1 MSATPDLAE
10 RTKEY
15 SLRIIRLHAA
25 LPRSRVAQI
34 LGDQLLRSATSV
46 GAQYREARRAKS
58 TADYVSKVEGAQQE
72 AEESAYWL
80 ELLAGSNLIPAQK
93 LTGLLD
99 ETNQI
104 QAILT
109 TMARKAKSR

>member
-1 MSATPDLAE
+1 MNAAPDLAD

-58 TADYVSKVEGAQQE
+58 TADYISKVEGAQQE
-72 AEESAYWL
+72 AEESASWL
-80 ELLAGSNLIPAQK
+80 ELLSGSNLLPAAK
-93 LTGLLD
+93 LTDLLD

-104 QAILT
+104 QAILS
-109 TMARKAKSR
+109 TMARKAKTR